1 METDFLKKVLADNR
15 DLASLP
21 QTLAEVLRVT
31 RDDRSSAGDLSAV
44 IMRDPALA
52 ARLLR
57 IVNSA
62 YYGLGRQI
70 GSITQAVMAIGMRQ
84 VTALA
89 LSASVYHMTDNW
101 RSPFDRKAF
110 WRHSLEVAIGARLIA
125 EKIGWRNIEEPWMVG
140 LLHDIGILVL
150 ERSYPKDFA
159 RIWSMAQGE
168 EALEDL
174 EMSEWNTDHARV
186 GQFLLQ
192 QWNLPDEICSAV
204 RYHHTTFVSNDT
216 DPERRLAQLIC
227 LAHLISRSAIG
238 KSLTPTESEVEQKEI
253 LAANLGISTEA
264 LRDIERKTFSR
275 TISEAQYL
283 EIDIGSTEELLAEA
297 NRQLIDQYLTLES
310 VLRENRQMQKQLTR
324 DQVSGAGVD
333 SVRQSTLVFAQ
344 YMSDAA
350 DIISVRADAVRAAI
364 ETGAIVDPK
373 GLVAMSVQGIQ
384 AGLAAVRTL
393 VSEILAI
400 ASSHA
405 SPHSDP
411 DYLKAVESRIK
422 KQLSSIDDV
431 RTDIPAGIH

>member
-1 METDFLKKVLADNR
+1 M
-15 DLASLP
+15 
-21 QTLAEVLRVT
+21 T
-31 RDDRSSAGDLSAV
+31 RDENSSAGDLSAV
-44 IMRDPALA
+44 IMKDPALA

-89 LSASVYHMTDNW
+89 LSSSVYRMTDNW

-110 WRHSLEVAIGARLIA
+110 WRHSLEVARGARLIA
-125 EKIGWRNIEEPWMVG
+125 EKIGFRNLEEPWMVG

-150 ERSYPKDFA
+150 ERSYPRDFA
-159 RIWSMAQGE
+159 RLWALAQRE

-174 EMSEWNTDHARV
+174 EVAEWNTDHARV

-192 QWNLPDEICSAV
+192 QWNLPEEICSAV

-216 DPERRLAQLIC
+216 DPERRLAQLIA
-227 LAHLISRSAIG
+227 LAHLMSRSSIG
-238 KSLTPTESEVEQKEI
+238 KSLPPTESDVEQKEI

-264 LRDIERKTFSR
+264 LRDVERKTFSR

-283 EIDIGSTEELLAEA
+283 EIDIGSTEDLLAEA

-310 VLRENRQMQKQLTR
+310 VLRENRQMQKRLTK
-324 DQVSGAGVD
+324 DQVSGADVD

-364 ETGAIVDPK
+364 ESGAIVDPK
-373 GLVAMSVQGIQ
+373 GLVAMSVQGIL

-400 ASSHA
+400 ASPQISSHA
-405 SPHSDP
+405 DP
-411 DYLKAVESRIK
+411 DYLRAVELRIK
-422 KQLSSIDDV
+422 KQLASIEDV
-431 RTDIPAGIH
+431 HADSPVGIH